1 MGHDPTVT
9 IGDPEGNPPT
19 PPVPPEGP
27 GALYFELG
35 QAMQSIQALR
45 VDCQEVRAEQ
55 DRLNGVVADLASTLS
70 QTRQELAAVIVEEVQ
85 GEEELHQEHRA
96 AWHER
101 ILGAG

>member
-1 MGHDPTVT
+1 MADPTVT

-19 PPVPPEGP
+19 PAVPPEGP

-45 VDCQEVRAEQ
+45 LEVQETRAEQ

-70 QTRQELAAVIVEEVQ
+70 QTREELAAVIVEEV
-85 GEEELHQEHRA
+85 ETEAEVHQEHRA